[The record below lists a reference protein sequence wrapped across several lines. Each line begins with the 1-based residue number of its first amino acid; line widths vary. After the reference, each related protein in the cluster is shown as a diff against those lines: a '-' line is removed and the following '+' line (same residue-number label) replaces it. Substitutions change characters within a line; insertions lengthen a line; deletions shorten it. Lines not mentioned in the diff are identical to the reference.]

1 MVKAGFQ
8 PAFSALTFPTVI
20 TATSLKMAQGLLHQ
34 PLLDYLVGAETLLCL
49 VILLAVLGCYVAYL
63 RDKC

>member
-1 MVKAGFQ
+1 MKFIKRKLSFLY
-8 PAFSALTFPTVI
+8 PLFL
-20 TATSLKMAQGLLHQ
+20 LCLLHQ

-49 VILLAVLGCYVAYL
+49 VILLAVLGGYVAYL

>member
-1 MVKAGFQ
+1 
-8 PAFSALTFPTVI
+8 
-20 TATSLKMAQGLLHQ
+20 MAQGLLRQ

-49 VILLAVLGCYVAYL
+49 VILLAVLGGYVAYL